1 MCQNERTP
9 CCRTASIC
17 ATRKR
22 LAVALVI
29 LFSIVL
35 LVVVLFPQAVPGE
48 VIVIIARLLE
58 LVISYYFRRG
68 DA

>member
-1 MCQNERTP
+1 MCRNERTP
-9 CCRTASIC
+9 DCRTASTC
-17 ATRKR
+17 TMRKR

-35 LVVVLFPQAVPGE
+35 LVVVLFPQSVPGE

-58 LVISYYFRRG
+58 LVIAFYFRRG
-68 DA
+68 VG

>member
-1 MCQNERTP
+1 M
-9 CCRTASIC
+9 
-17 ATRKR
+17 RKR

-35 LVVVLFPQAVPGE
+35 LVVVLFPQSVPGE

-58 LVISYYFRRG
+58 LVIAFYFRRG
-68 DA
+68 VG